1 MNSATLPFV
10 PLLREPAAATAAPV
24 LAIATASP
32 RHAAAPAWRRY
43 RGVLISGLLHGVAA
57 LLAWNLAATHPAPK
71 AVAAVVELIRV
82 APPKAISPPPPP
94 KPAEPQTKPVS
105 LAPPRPV
112 ATSVPQPKTV
122 DAPAASAQT
131 YSAPA
136 TPAPGAPIGPVTP
149 AVPAPAPVA
158 ASRPAPPA
166 SKVVSTEGIPTDYVH
181 QVYARINRNAD
192 YPQAAR
198 QRRQQGKVAYVLTLD
213 PQGALLKVEIQ
224 GSGVEALDEAARLAI
239 ERAAPFPRLP
249 DLGGS
254 SYLLAGNIVFKLN

>member
-10 PLLREPAAATAAPV
+10 PLLREPPAATAAPV
-24 LAIATASP
+24 LAIANASL
-32 RHAAAPAWRRY
+32 RQAAAPAWRRY
-43 RGVLISGLLHGVAA
+43 RGVLISSLLHGGAV
-57 LLAWNLAATHPAPK
+57 LLAWNLASTHPAPK
-71 AVAAVVELIRV
+71 AVASVVELIRV
-82 APPKAISPPPPP
+82 APPKAIAPPPPP
-94 KPAEPQTKPVS
+94 KPAEPQEKPLS
-105 LAPPRPV
+105 LALPRPV
-112 ATSVPQPKTV
+112 AAAVPQPKTV

-136 TPAPGAPIGPVTP
+136 TPAPSAPIGPVTP
-149 AVPAPAPVA
+149 AAPAPAPVA
-158 ASRPAPPA
+158 ATKAAPPA
-166 SKVVSTEGIPTDYVH
+166 PKVVSTEGIPTDYVN

-239 ERAAPFPRLP
+239 ERAAPFPKLP